1 MAYAKISAFIAFI
14 LFFGLAAAEISVL
27 VRPAF
32 GEKALQLYPYETGT
46 LVTSVKNTGEE
57 TEGGISI
64 KWNADEGLAISE
76 GIGGVSDY
84 FASSVESLGSGEEK
98 LIEIKVKPVDSKANK
113 GTRLLSVSYGSSG
126 SYEYFAGT
134 YVTVLEPVLQASAS
148 LAEKTVKPGSSGE
161 ISLSLKNISE
171 KEIKIKSAGLVL
183 PPYFFAEA
191 GTGLGETIMATGD
204 EIKGKQFG
212 FGTESAC
219 TGTGTALLR
228 IEFEDELGI
237 HTIEKDFSV
246 ECRGV
251 DYGLLPYIAFVIL
264 LILVLFY
271 VKQKEYEK
279 KKQQAASK
287 A

>member
-1 MAYAKISAFIAFI
+1 MAYAKISALFAFV
-14 LFFGLAAAEISVL
+14 LFFGLAAAEISVQVKPTL
-27 VRPAF
+27 
-32 GEKALQLYPYETGT
+32 GEKALQLYPYETGA
-46 LVTSVKNTGEE
+46 LVTSVKNTGQE

-64 KWNADEGLAISE
+64 KWNADEGLVISE

-84 FASSVESLGSGEEK
+84 LASSVESLGPGEEK

-113 GTRLLSVSYGSSG
+113 GTRLLSVSYGLG
-126 SYEYFAGT
+126 SYDYFAGT

-148 LAEKTVKPGSSGE
+148 LPEKTVKPGSSGE
-161 ISLSLKNISE
+161 ILLSLENISE
-171 KEIKIKSAGLVL
+171 KEVKVKSAGLVL
-183 PPYFFAEA
+183 PPYFFAET
-191 GTGLGETIMATGD
+191 GTGLGETIMAAGD
-204 EIKGKQFG
+204 EIKGKKFR

-219 TGTGTALLR
+219 AGTGTILLR
-228 IEFEDELGI
+228 VEFEDGLGA
-237 HTIEKDFSV
+237 HTLEKDFSV

-264 LILVLFY
+264 LIIVLFY
-271 VKQKEYEK
+271 VRQKEYEK